1 MLLYRHLE
9 QRRNSAFSA
18 VEYSLMHQALAVFG
32 KINLYC
38 TTLSW
43 CYNCAQYYNI
53 VTYVAAAAGQDYTGG
68 TYTATFLPGL
78 TTSSVSIPII
88 NDNVLEVT
96 EFFTLGLS
104 IPPTTASL
112 GVSAG
117 SANTATV
124 NIVDNDSVA
133 VQFNPTQYTVTEGDG
148 EVVLTLVAN
157 ASASFDYTVQVDTSD
172 GAAEGRLL

>member
-1 MLLYRHLE
+1 M
-9 QRRNSAFSA
+9 
-18 VEYSLMHQALAVFG
+18 
-32 KINLYC
+32 
-38 TTLSW
+38 
-43 CYNCAQYYNI
+43 
-53 VTYVAAAAGQDYTGG
+53 
-68 TYTATFLPGL
+68 
-78 TTSSVSIPII
+78 
-88 NDNVLEVT
+88 LEVT
-96 EFFTLGLS
+96 EFFTVGLS

-117 SANTATV
+117 PADTATV

-157 ASASFDYTVQVDTSD
+157 APASFDYTVQVDTSD